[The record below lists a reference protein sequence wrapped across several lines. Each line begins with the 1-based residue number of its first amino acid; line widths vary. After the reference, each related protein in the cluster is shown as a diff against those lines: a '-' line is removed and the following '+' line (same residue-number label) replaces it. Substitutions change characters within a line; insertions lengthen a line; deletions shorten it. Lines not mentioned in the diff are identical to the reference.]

1 MAAPIRLSQQH
12 SCVAVGTRVSPR
24 APRTDPY
31 ERLSRIRLPP
41 RVCNG
46 KATARPRMEDDRL
59 WEPGIHKLRHP
70 CPGHSVLLAAT
81 PKRAPPEIGDMMPEH
96 LQCTTVSRHCVIVE
110 VAADNPAQPPPLFR
124 DRLVHAPS
132 HLLLDLL
139 ELRPHAVPSGFP
151 FDLEFPCS
159 GFATDEGEAQKVEG
173 LRLAEPLPLAALCR
187 KASELDQPGLLR
199 MQRQR
204 KLPQPLAHLLQKEP
218 AIAMVLEPDDEV
230 VGVAHNDHVA
240 GGHAPS
246 PACGPEVERV
256 VQVDVGEQR

>member
-1 MAAPIRLSQQH
+1 
-12 SCVAVGTRVSPR
+12 
-24 APRTDPY
+24 
-31 ERLSRIRLPP
+31 
-41 RVCNG
+41 
-46 KATARPRMEDDRL
+46 
-59 WEPGIHKLRHP
+59 
-70 CPGHSVLLAAT
+70 
-81 PKRAPPEIGDMMPEH
+81 MMPEH

-204 KLPQPLAHLLQKEP
+204 NLPQPLAHLLQKEP

-256 VQVDVGEQR
+256 VQGDVDSPRRQCPIPRWTRPCKSSILRSRSAS